1 MHISTLPTL
10 FGGEVRSESLARDEL
25 SSHGIKIL
33 LSCAIFSFLLSFV
46 CLFLFLFLSLP
57 RFIAHALIGVYCY
70 TLVFVFGNAPPGKY
84 YECMQDGAHILPI
97 IIFNGH
103 FRSRRRGSEEGKV
116 VLLFYRVVTPPQRDR
131 RRRRRKGDV
140 IVSPDRPCRRD
151 GESSLVIMIV
161 ELRGD
166 GGDITDSMISQV
178 Q

>member
-1 MHISTLPTL
+1 MRYFL
-10 FGGEVRSESLARDEL
+10 FY
-25 SSHGIKIL
+25 
-33 LSCAIFSFLLSFV
+33 FLSFV
-46 CLFLFLFLSLP
+46 FFLFLFRSLP

-70 TLVFVFGNAPPGKY
+70 TLVFCLDLFGNAPPRKY
-84 YECMQDGAHILPI
+84 YECMQAGAHILPI

-103 FRSRRRGSEEGKV
+103 FRSRRRGREEGKV
-116 VLLFYRVVTPPQRDR
+116 VLFLFIGRDAPPTRSEEEEEGRCDCVAR
-131 RRRRRKGDV
+131 
-140 IVSPDRPCRRD
+140 PTHRPCRRD